1 MNRTLILLTLFS
13 LFSSINLKAENV
25 RVTLDGI
32 DEPVNCSL
40 INENY
45 FCENGDDY
53 LYGMSFGMDLSLTG
67 VVEGDLDQFRVT
79 RAESV
84 DNPGVVL
91 FESSE
96 EEYNPFFYNL
106 KPTTAVSET
115 YLQDLLKLKIMK
127 RFLEPYP
134 EEIEQSEEIREY
146 KERLLSRVNQS
157 LEVINNDFKSPSRNI
172 ELDNGDK
179 LKCEQAPSNGTGI
192 QCTLYECSS
201 EDSSEDF
208 LYITNPN
215 ASYGINYVFSIN
227 DKGLLEEEVI
237 SSVGIEGNSKL
248 VIESIKF
255 EHDQYSSSDYQDD
268 QSFSQINQLM
278 GIPQYQAPEFNYEE
292 LMPSFDNEE
301 TTKAFHSI
309 IGMGGEA
316 IIEESLAG
324 CDQSRYRPIMDATNK
339 MREDIVNRNYVQY
352 ISDFNNGLIGY
363 YLGVENLPEGA
374 CLEDGV
380 YYNPETYRSA
390 RNVDASEAS
399 QVQTITIEEAHKL
412 FDMAKDM
419 DDIAWGYKAD
429 GCYARAH
436 LMARRFEAMGY
447 QVDKAW
453 LKGSLRAQGGEGEQD
468 TLWNF
473 HVAPVVYVE
482 GENGQ
487 VERVVIDPSIEDGP
501 VSANQWAG
509 NLSDDVD
516 GRVITTAFPYPDNSA
531 ATLRNSL
538 AFSNSDPYLPV
549 ENRDMS
555 EQSKMEMAVATML
568 EYKGY
573 EN

>member
-1 MNRTLILLTLFS
+1 MSRTLILLTIFS
-13 LFSSINLKAENV
+13 LFTSINLKAEKV

-32 DEPVNCSL
+32 DQPVNCSL

-67 VVEGDLDQFRVT
+67 IVEGDLDQFSVT
-79 RAESV
+79 KAESL

-106 KPTTAVSET
+106 KPSSAPSET
-115 YLQDLLKLKIMK
+115 YLQDLLKLEMMK
-127 RFLEPYP
+127 RFLEPFP
-134 EEIEQSEEIREY
+134 GESEEIREN

-179 LKCEQAPSNGTGI
+179 LKCEQAPNNSTGI

-215 ASYGINYVFSIN
+215 ASYGVNYVFSVN
-227 DKGLLEEEVI
+227 EKGLPEEAVI
-237 SSVGIEGNSKL
+237 SSVGIEGNDKL
-248 VIESIKF
+248 VLESFKL
-255 EHDQYSSSDYQDD
+255 EYDQSYSASYGDD
-268 QSFSQINQLM
+268 QSFSQFNQMM
-278 GIPQYQAPEFNYEE
+278 GFPQYQEPEFNYEQ

-309 IGMGGEA
+309 VGMGGEA

-324 CDQSRYRPIMDATNK
+324 CDQSHYRPIMDAANK

-374 CLEDGV
+374 CLEDGI

-390 RNVDASEAS
+390 RNVDAYDAS
-399 QVQTITIEEAHKL
+399 QVETITREEAQKL

-501 VSANQWAG
+501 VSAGQWAG
-509 NLSDDVD
+509 NLSSDVN
-516 GRVITTAFPYPDNSA
+516 GRVAHTAFPYPDNSA

-555 EQSKMEMAVATML
+555 EESKMDMAVATML

>member
-1 MNRTLILLTLFS
+1 MNRTLILATLFS
-13 LFSSINLKAENV
+13 ILTSINLKAENV

-32 DEPVNCSL
+32 DQPINCSL
-40 INENY
+40 MNDNY

-67 VVEGDLDQFRVT
+67 IIEGDLDQFSVT
-79 RAESV
+79 KAESL

-96 EEYNPFFYNL
+96 EEYNPFIYNL
-106 KPTTAVSET
+106 KPSSAASET
-115 YLQDLLKLKIMK
+115 YLQDLLKLEMMK

-134 EEIEQSEEIREY
+134 GESEEIREN
-146 KERLLSRVNQS
+146 KERLLGRVNQS
-157 LEVINNDFKSPSRNI
+157 LDGINNEFKSPNRNV
-172 ELDNGDK
+172 ELDNGDQ
-179 LKCEQAPSNGTGI
+179 LKCKQAPSNSTGI

-201 EDSSEDF
+201 EDSSEEF

-215 ASYGINYVFSIN
+215 TSYGVNYVFSVN
-227 DKGLLEEEVI
+227 DKGLPEEEVI
-237 SSVGIEGNSKL
+237 SSVGIEGNDKL
-248 VIESIKF
+248 VLESVKF
-255 EHDQYSSSDYQDD
+255 EYDQNFSSGYGDD
-268 QSFSQINQLM
+268 QSFSQFNQMM
-278 GIPQYQAPEFNYEE
+278 GIPQYQAPEFNYEQ

-324 CDQSRYRPIMDATNK
+324 CDQRHYRPILDAANK

-363 YLGVENLPEGA
+363 YLGVENLPDGA
-374 CLEDGV
+374 CLEDGI
-380 YYNPETYRSA
+380 YYNPETYRAA
-390 RNVDASEAS
+390 RNVDAYEAS
-399 QVQTITIEEAHKL
+399 QVETITREEAQKL
-412 FDMAKDM
+412 FDMASEM

-501 VSANQWAG
+501 VTANQWAA
-509 NLSDDVD
+509 NLSNDVD
-516 GRVITTAFPYPDNSA
+516 GRVVTTAFPYPDNSA

-549 ENRDMS
+549 EQMDIS
-555 EQSKMEMAVATML
+555 EQSKMDMAVATML